1 MTVSILES
9 QRSNF
14 KKLLAEAVD
23 EALSSLGDSSKQAI
37 YFHLEKNFAI
47 KKQDIPNKIE
57 EFTNAIE
64 RIFGHG
70 AKILEIQIMSN
81 LYEKAGKDFEYF
93 PENEDL
99 LFIRYVNAAREQMQ
113 GIS

>member
-1 MTVSILES
+1 L
-9 QRSNF
+9 
-14 KKLLAEAVD
+14 K
-23 EALSSLGDSSKQAI
+23 
-37 YFHLEKNFAI
+37 
-47 KKQDIPNKIE
+47 
-57 EFTNAIE
+57 
-64 RIFGHG
+64 RI
-70 AKILEIQIMSN
+70 ILEIQIMSN